1 MKKIILASMAITLA
15 ACGTSQEKIETKPYP
30 VSKLDST
37 VVDNYHGTE
46 VADPYRWLED
56 DNANDT
62 KEWVKAQNDVT
73 YDYLNQIPFREQMK
87 TRLTELFDYPKVG
100 TPNKVGD
107 YYFQFKNNGLQNQ
120 SVMYYQKGKD
130 GKQEIFLDPNTLSAD
145 GTVALAALSYSKD
158 DKYCAYALSAAGSDW
173 VEIHIMEIATKKKL
187 PEVIKWV
194 KFSGANW
201 GKDGFYYSRYQEPK
215 GSALTTKNEFQ
226 KVYFHTVGT
235 DQKNDK
241 LVYEDTKHPLRYF
254 SGFADEDT
262 NWEFINGS
270 EGTYGTELLYRKACS
285 NDKFKTLFE
294 GFKFEYSIID
304 VKDNWAYISTNEG
317 AENNKVIK
325 VNLNNPKTQVDVIA
339 ETENL
344 LQSVSTAGGNLFL
357 AYLEDA
363 TSRIYQYDY
372 NGKLVRQIELPG
384 IGTAGGFSGEKTD
397 TEVFYSFSSFNIPS
411 TSYTYDI
418 ATGESKLFY
427 RTEVDFNGDDY
438 VVNQK
443 FYASKDGT
451 KVPMFIVH
459 KKGLKMDGQNPTYLY
474 AYGGFSIPLTPGFS
488 PTRIAFLEQGGV
500 YVIANIR
507 GGSEYGEKWHKG
519 GMKENKQNVFDDF
532 IGAAEYLIAEKYTS
546 PEKLAI
552 AGGSNGG
559 LLVGACLTQR
569 PDLYAVALPA
579 VGVLDMLRYHKFTIG
594 WGWVVEYGSS
604 DVKEEFEYI
613 YKYSPLHNVKKG
625 TCYPA
630 TMITTA
636 DHDDRVV
643 PAHSFKFAA
652 ELQAAQS
659 CDNPTLIRIE
669 TNAGH
674 GAGKPTS
681 KVIDE
686 QTDIWSFVLWNTNS
700 KYTPVT
706 K

>member
-1 MKKIILASMAITLA
+1 MALSLA
-15 ACGTSQEKIETKPYP
+15 ACGTAQKKIETKPYP
-30 VSKLDST
+30 VSKMDST
-37 VVDNYHGTE
+37 VVEDYHGTQ

-56 DNANDT
+56 DNAKDT
-62 KEWVKAQNDVT
+62 KEWVVAQNDVT
-73 YDYLNQIPFREQMK
+73 TDYLAQIPFREQMK
-87 TRLTELFDYPKVG
+87 SRLTELFDYPKVG
-100 TPNKVGD
+100 TPRKVGD

-120 SVMYYQKGKD
+120 SVMYFQKGKD
-130 GKQEIFLDPNTLSAD
+130 GKQEIFLDPNTLSKD
-145 GTVALAALSYSKD
+145 GTVALAAVSYSKD
-158 DKYCAYALSAAGSDW
+158 DKYCAYSLSAAGSDW
-173 VEIHIMEIATKKKL
+173 VEIHIVEIATKKKL

-194 KFSGANW
+194 KFSGASW
-201 GKDGFYYSRYQEPK
+201 GEDGFYYARYEEPK

-226 KVYFHTVGT
+226 KVYFHKIDT
-235 DQKNDK
+235 DQQNDK
-241 LVYEDTKHPLRYF
+241 LIYEDTKHPLRYF
-254 SGFADEDT
+254 SGFADED
-262 NWEFINGS
+262 NKWEFINGS
-270 EGTYGTELLYRKACS
+270 EGTYGTELLFRKAGS
-285 NDKFKTLFE
+285 KAPFKTLFK
-294 GFKFEYSIID
+294 GFAHEYSIID
-304 VKDNWAYISTNEG
+304 VINNWAYVSTNEG
-317 AENNKVIK
+317 AANNKVIK
-325 VNLNNPKTQVDVIA
+325 INLNNIKECVDVVA

-344 LQSVSTAGGNLFL
+344 LQGVSTAGGFMFL
-357 AYLEDA
+357 SYLENA

-372 NGKLVRQIELPG
+372 EGKQVRQVELPG
-384 IGTAGGFSGEKTD
+384 IGSAGGFSGEKTD
-397 TEVFYSFSSFNIPS
+397 TEVFYAFSSFNVPS

-418 ATGESKLFY
+418 ATGASTVFY
-427 RTEVDFNGDDY
+427 RTEVDFNADDY
-438 VVNQK
+438 VVDQK
-443 FYASKDGT
+443 FFASKDGT

-459 KKGLKMDGQNPTYLY
+459 KKGIKMDGQNPTYLY

-625 TCYPA
+625 VCYPA
-630 TMITTA
+630 TMVTTA

-652 ELQAAQS
+652 ALQAAQS

-686 QTDIWSFVLWNTNS
+686 QTDIWSFVLWNTDS
-700 KYTPVT
+700 KFTPVT

>member
-507 GGSEYGEKWHKG
+507 
-519 GMKENKQNVFDDF
+519 
-532 IGAAEYLIAEKYTS
+532 
-546 PEKLAI
+546 
-552 AGGSNGG
+552 
-559 LLVGACLTQR
+559 
-569 PDLYAVALPA
+569 
-579 VGVLDMLRYHKFTIG
+579 
-594 WGWVVEYGSS
+594 
-604 DVKEEFEYI
+604 
-613 YKYSPLHNVKKG
+613 
-625 TCYPA
+625 CYRRRIKRWTPS
-630 TMITTA
+630 
-636 DHDDRVV
+636 RSV
-643 PAHSFKFAA
+643 P
-652 ELQAAQS
+652 
-659 CDNPTLIRIE
+659 
-669 TNAGH
+669 NA
-674 GAGKPTS
+674 KT
-681 KVIDE
+681 
-686 QTDIWSFVLWNTNS
+686 
-700 KYTPVT
+700 
-706 K
+706 

>member
-270 EGTYGTELLYRKACS
+270 EGTYGTELLFRKARS

-344 LQSVSTAGGNLFL
+344 LQRVSTAGGNLFL

>member
-15 ACGTSQEKIETKPYP
+15 ACGTSQEKIELKPYP
-30 VSKLDST
+30 VSKLDAT
-37 VVDNYHGTE
+37 VVDNYHGTQVE
-46 VADPYRWLED
+46 DPYRWLEN
-56 DNANDT
+56 DNAIDT
-62 KEWVKAQNDVT
+62 KEWVKAQNEVT

-87 TRLTELFDYPKVG
+87 SRLTELFDYPKVG
-100 TPNKVGD
+100 TPRKVGD
-107 YYFQFKNNGLQNQ
+107 YYFQFKNDGLQNQ
-120 SVMYYQKGKD
+120 SVMYFQKGKD

-145 GTVALAALSYSKD
+145 GTVALASLSYSKD

-201 GKDGFYYSRYQEPK
+201 GKDGFYYARYDEPK

-226 KVYFHTVGT
+226 KVYFHKVGT

-241 LVYEDTKHPLRYF
+241 LVYQDTKHPLRYF
-254 SGFADEDT
+254 SGFSDEDN
-262 NWEFINGS
+262 NWEFIHAS
-270 EGTYGTELLYRKACS
+270 EGTYGTELLYRKARS
-285 NDKFKTLFE
+285 NANFKTLFN
-294 GFKFEYSIID
+294 GFDFEYSIID
-304 VKDNWAYISTNEG
+304 IKDDWAYVSTNNG

-325 VNLNNPKTQVDVIA
+325 VNLNNPNNQVDVIA

-344 LQSVSTAGGNLFL
+344 LQNVSKAGGNLFL

-372 NGKLVRQIELPG
+372 NGKLVRKIELPG

-427 RTEVDFNGDDY
+427 RTEVDFIGDDY

-459 KKGLKMDGQNPTYLY
+459 KKNLKMDGQNPTYLY
-474 AYGGFSIPLTPGFS
+474 AYGGFSIPLTPSFS

-507 GGSEYGEKWHKG
+507 GGSEYGEKWHKA

-532 IGAAEYLIAEKYTS
+532 IGAAEYLIAENYTS

-559 LLVGACLTQR
+559 LLVGACMTQR
-569 PDLYAVALPA
+569 PELYAVALPA

-604 DVKEEFEYI
+604 DDADEFKYI
-613 YKYSPLHNVKKG
+613 YKYSPLHNIKKG

-659 CDNPTLIRIE
+659 CDNPALIRID

-686 QTDIWSFVLWNTNS
+686 QTDVWSFVLWNTNS

>member
-270 EGTYGTELLYRKACS
+270 EGTYGTELLFRKARS